1 MPRQAEAHW
10 SFDTRTV
17 HHPAPNIPLQPVAT
31 PVYQTTTFR
40 ATEADAVARHSVEIS
55 PATFYTRYGNPTIE
69 VLEKV
74 VADLEGGERAL
85 SFASGMAA
93 VSTTLLTLLK
103 PGDHVVAGNSVYTA
117 TAKLLSHDFQEL
129 GVKVD
134 FVDATDPG
142 AFARAVRPETRLFYL
157 ETPSNPMMLLTD
169 LAAVC
174 QIAKAHGILT
184 LVDNTFATSYNQRP
198 LSSGADVVLH
208 SATKYLGG
216 HSDVLAGC
224 AVCGSEVAEA
234 LWLKRTLLGGT
245 LDPFAAW
252 LVLRGIK
259 TLAVRMERHNRN
271 ALAIAQV
278 LESHRAVSRVLYP
291 GLPSHPQHE
300 LAARQ
305 MTGYGGMLSFELRDG
320 REAGVR
326 FVESTR
332 LAVLAVSL
340 GGVETLVEHPASMS
354 HSLLSDDELR
364 RAGIPPGLIRLSVG
378 IEHPDDLIADLQQ
391 ALDGCTGE

>member
-10 SFDTRTV
+10 SFDTRAV
-17 HHPAPNIPLQPVAT
+17 HHPAPNVPLQPVAT
-31 PVYQTTTFR
+31 PVYQTSTFR
-40 ATEADAVARHSVEIS
+40 ATEADAVARHSLEIS
-55 PATFYTRYGNPTIE
+55 PATFYTRYGNPTVE

-74 VADLEGGERAL
+74 VADLEGGDRAL

-93 VSTTLLTLLK
+93 ISTTLLTLLK
-103 PGDHVVAGNSVYTA
+103 PGDHVVAGNSLYTA
-117 TAKLLSHDFQEL
+117 TARLLSHDFQEL

-142 AFARAVRPETRLFYL
+142 AFAGAVRPETRLFYL

-169 LAAVC
+169 LVAVC
-174 QIAKAHGILT
+174 QIAKTHGILT

-198 LSSGADVVLH
+198 LSLGADMVLY

-224 AVCGSEVAEA
+224 AVCSSKVAEA

-259 TLAVRMERHNRN
+259 TLALRMERHNQN
-271 ALAIAQV
+271 AMSVARA

-291 GLPSHPQHE
+291 GLPSHPQHD

-305 MTGYGGMLSFELRDG
+305 MTGYGGMLSFELRGG
-320 REAGVR
+320 REAGVHL
-326 FVESTR
+326 VESTR

-340 GGVETLVEHPASMS
+340 GSVETLVEHPASMS
-354 HSLLSDDELR
+354 HSLLSDEELR

-378 IEHPDDLIADLQQ
+378 IEYPDDLIADLQQ
-391 ALDGCTGE
+391 ALDT

>member
-1 MPRQAEAHW
+1 MPRHAATQW
-10 SFDTRTV
+10 SFDTRAV
-17 HHPAPNIPLQPVAT
+17 HHPPAGVLLQPVAA
-31 PVYQTTTFR
+31 PVYQTSTFR
-40 ATEADAVARHSVEIS
+40 ATEADAVARHSVEVS
-55 PATFYTRYGNPTIE
+55 PATFYTRYGNPTLE

-103 PGDHVVAGNSVYTA
+103 PGDHVVAGNSLYTA
-117 TAKLLSHDFQEL
+117 TAKLLTRDFQEL

-134 FVDATDPG
+134 FVDATDSD
-142 AFARAVRPETRLFYL
+142 AFARAVRRETRLFYL

-184 LVDNTFATSYNQRP
+184 LADNTFATSYNQRP
-198 LSSGADVVLH
+198 LTLGADVVLH

-224 AVCGSEVAEA
+224 AVCDSKVAEA

-259 TLAVRMERHNRN
+259 TLAIRMERHNRN
-271 ALAIAQV
+271 ALAIAQAI
-278 LESHRAVSRVLYP
+278 EPHPAVSRVLYP
-291 GLPSHPQHE
+291 GLPSHPQNA

-305 MTGYGGMLSFELRDG
+305 MTGYGGMLSFELRGG

-340 GGVETLVEHPASMS
+340 GSVETLVEHPASMS
-354 HSLLSDDELR
+354 HSLLSDEELR

-378 IEHPDDLIADLQQ
+378 VEHPDDLIADLQQ
-391 ALDGCTGE
+391 ALDA

>member
-10 SFDTRTV
+10 SFDTRAV
-17 HHPAPNIPLQPVAT
+17 HHPAPNVPLQPVAT
-31 PVYQTTTFR
+31 PVYQTSTFR

-55 PATFYTRYGNPTIE
+55 PATFYTRYGNPTVE

-74 VADLEGGERAL
+74 VADLEGGDRAL

-93 VSTTLLTLLK
+93 ISTTLLTLLK
-103 PGDHVVAGNSVYTA
+103 PGDHVVAGNSLYTA
-117 TAKLLSHDFQEL
+117 TAKLLTHDFQEL

-134 FVDATDPG
+134 FVDATDSD

-184 LVDNTFATSYNQRP
+184 LVDNTFATAYNQRP
-198 LSSGADVVLH
+198 LSFEADVVLY

-224 AVCGSEVAEA
+224 AVCSNEVVEA

-259 TLAVRMERHNRN
+259 TLAIRMERHNQN
-271 ALAIAQV
+271 AMSVAQAI
-278 LESHRAVSRVLYP
+278 ESHPAVSRVLYP

-305 MTGYGGMLSFELRDG
+305 MTDYGGMLSFELRGG

-340 GGVETLVEHPASMS
+340 GSVETLVEHPASMS
-354 HSLLSDDELR
+354 HSLLSDEELR

-391 ALDGCTGE
+391 ALDA

>member
-1 MPRQAEAHW
+1 MPRQAEVRW
-10 SFDTRTV
+10 LFDTRAV
-17 HHPAPNIPLQPVAT
+17 HHPLPGVPLQPVAT
-31 PVYQTTTFR
+31 PIYQTSTFR
-40 ATEADAVARHSVEIS
+40 AAEADAVARHSVEIS

-93 VSTTLLTLLK
+93 VSTTLLSLLK
-103 PGDHVVAGNSVYTA
+103 PGDHVVAGNSLYTA
-117 TAKLLSHDFQEL
+117 TAKLLTHDFQEL

-142 AFARAVRPETRLFYL
+142 AFAEAVRPETRLFYL

-184 LVDNTFATSYNQRP
+184 LVDNTFATSYNQKP
-198 LSSGADVVLH
+198 LSLGADVVLY

-224 AVCGSEVAEA
+224 AVCGSAVAEA

-259 TLAVRMERHNRN
+259 TLALRMERHNQN
-271 ALAIAQV
+271 AWAIAQAI
-278 LESHRAVSRVLYP
+278 ESHPAVSRVLYP

-305 MTGYGGMLSFELRDG
+305 MTGYGGMLSFELRGG

-326 FVESTR
+326 FVESTQ

-340 GGVETLVEHPASMS
+340 GSVETLVEHPASMS
-354 HSLLSDDELR
+354 HSLLSDEELC

-391 ALDGCTGE
+391 ALDT